1 MDMQI
6 EISTENLRG
15 SYKKHTE
22 REYCGVYWLNK
33 TGHDPGA
40 ISAHVG
46 MNRETIKSALKKLKI
61 SDLPLPLKGGGRPK
75 TITERAGRYVER
87 LIREDPFITYKC
99 SIFHF

>member
-33 TGHDPGA
+33 TGHGPGA

-46 MNRETIKSALKKLKI
+46 MNRETVKSVRKKLKI
-61 SDLPLPLKGGGRPK
+61 SDSPLPLKGGVEDQKKLLRGQGDTLK
-75 TITERAGRYVER
+75 DSLERTHSS
-87 LIREDPFITYKC
+87 PTKC
-99 SIFHF
+99 SKSI